1 MAKVGLPEYSFLG
14 VSALSL
20 GIGLW
25 LDAQGSAFS
34 PWAYAAGAIVGLVL
48 AINWVIAAFRNREFG
63 SDSLAVI
70 AISATALT
78 NEWLAASVISL
89 MLATGRALETWAAGQ
104 ARRRLESLLERAPRT
119 ANLIEDDAS
128 IREVPVDQVK
138 VGDRVLV
145 RSGEVVPVDGKMIS
159 AGTFDASALTGES
172 LPMSLVSGDSIESGV
187 LNAASSAEIV
197 AMRVAGQSTYANLV
211 KLVESSSAN
220 SAQGVRLANRWAV
233 FFVPFAI
240 GFALLTWLIT
250 GEVDRAVAVIVAA
263 TPCPLI
269 LAVPVALISGMSRAA
284 GRGAIIKGGGALEKL
299 ARAKTVMVDKTGT
312 LTHGGPA
319 VSEIAVAPGQNK
331 EQVLA
336 LVGSLEQH
344 SPHVVAKAL
353 VSAAKEQGLSFSP
366 AEDTSEQAGH
376 GITGVVAG
384 KKVSVGQQ
392 KQPLPEWAKID
403 HALLVSVEINSEL
416 VAVIG
421 LDDPIRSD
429 AKQTIDALRQLGIE
443 RILLVSGDREETSR
457 SVGTE
462 VGVDEIYSDCRPEDK
477 LQLVEK
483 ELARSPGTV
492 VFAGDGINDAPAL
505 TRASAGVAM
514 GAKGTTAASEAA
526 DVVIVEDSIKHLA
539 IAIDVAKGARARAVQ
554 AAGGGMGLAMVAM
567 VLASLGVLNATGSAV
582 AQEFIDVAA
591 ILWAL
596 VPSRKRV

>member
-20 GIGLW
+20 ALGLW
-25 LDAQGSAFS
+25 LHAQGSAFS

-48 AINWVIAAFRNREFG
+48 AINWVVAAFRNREFG

-78 NEWLAASVISL
+78 NEWLAASIISL

-138 VGDRVLV
+138 VGNRVLV

-172 LPMSLVSGDSIESGV
+172 LPLSLASGDSIESGV

-240 GFALLTWLIT
+240 GFAILTWLIT

-284 GRGAIIKGGGALEKL
+284 GRGAIIKGGAALEKL

-353 VSAAKEQGLSFSP
+353 VSAAREQGLSFSP
-366 AEDTSEQAGH
+366 AEDTSEEAGH
-376 GITGVVAG
+376 GITGFVSG

-429 AKQTIDALRQLGIE
+429 AKQTIDALRQLGVE

-539 IAIDVAKGARARAVQ
+539 IAIDVAKGARARALQ

-591 ILWAL
+591 IMWAL

>member
-1 MAKVGLPEYSFLG
+1 MGKVGLPEYSFLG
-14 VSALSL
+14 VSGISL
-20 GIGLW
+20 GLGLW
-25 LDAQGSAFS
+25 LDAQGSPLS
-34 PWAYAAGAIVGLVL
+34 PWVYGAGALVGLML
-48 AINWVIAAFRNREFG
+48 ALNWSIAAVRNREFG

-70 AISATALT
+70 AITATALT

-104 ARRRLESLLERAPRT
+104 ARKRLESLLERAPRK
-119 ANLIEDDAS
+119 ANVIDDDAT
-128 IREVPVDQVK
+128 IREVPVDEVR

-145 RSGEVVPVDGKMIS
+145 RSGEVVPVDGKMAS

-172 LPMSLVSGDSIESGV
+172 LPQSLTSGDAVESGI
-187 LNAASSAEIV
+187 LNAASSVEII
-197 AMRVAGQSTYANLV
+197 AMRTAGQSTYANLI
-211 KLVESSSAN
+211 KLVETSSAN
-220 SAQGVRLANRWAV
+220 SSQGVRLANRWAV

-240 GFALLTWLIT
+240 GFAGLTWLIT
-250 GEVDRAVAVIVAA
+250 GEVERAVAVIVAA

-284 GRGAIIKGGGALEKL
+284 GRGAIIKGGAALEKL

-319 VSEIAVAPGQNK
+319 VSEIAVAPGQDK
-331 EQVLA
+331 DQVLA

-353 VSAAKEQGLSFSP
+353 VSAAKEQGLSFYP
-366 AEDTSEQAGH
+366 AEDTSEIAGH
-376 GITGVVAG
+376 GIKGFVSG

-392 KQPLPEWAKID
+392 KLPLPEWGKID

-421 LDDPIRSD
+421 LDDPVRSD

-457 SVGTE
+457 SVGAE

-477 LQLVEK
+477 LRLVEQ

-567 VLASLGVLNATGSAV
+567 ALASLGVLNATGSAV

-596 VPSRKRV
+596 VPTRKRV

>member
-20 GIGLW
+20 ALGLW

-48 AINWVIAAFRNREFG
+48 AINWVVAALRNREFG

-172 LPMSLVSGDSIESGV
+172 LPMSIVSGDSIESGV

-284 GRGAIIKGGGALEKL
+284 GRGAIIKGGAALEKL

-353 VSAAKEQGLSFSP
+353 VSAAREQGLSFSP

-376 GITGVVAG
+376 GITGFVSG

-429 AKQTIDALRQLGIE
+429 AKQTIDALRQLGVE

-567 VLASLGVLNATGSAV
+567 LLASLGVLNATGSAV

>member
-1 MAKVGLPEYSFLG
+1 MAKVGLPEYSFLA
-14 VSALSL
+14 VSSVSL
-20 GIGLW
+20 GLGLW
-25 LDAQGSAFS
+25 LDSQGSPLS
-34 PWAYAAGAIVGLVL
+34 PWAYGAGATVGLVL
-48 AINWVIAAFRNREFG
+48 AVNWVIAALKHREFG

-70 AISATALT
+70 AIVATALT

-104 ARRRLESLLERAPRT
+104 ARKRLESLLARAPRT
-119 ANLIEDDAS
+119 ANLIQDDQT
-128 IREVPVDQVK
+128 IKEVSVDEVQ

-145 RSGEVVPVDGKMIS
+145 RSGEVVPVDGKMVT

-172 LPMSLVSGDSIESGV
+172 LPQSLSPGDDVESGI
-187 LNAASSAEIV
+187 LNAASSVEIK
-197 AMRVAGQSTYANLV
+197 AMRIAGQSTYANLI
-211 KLVESSSAN
+211 KLVEASSAD

-240 GFALLTWLIT
+240 GFSILTYLVT
-250 GEVDRAVAVIVAA
+250 GEIERAVAVIVAA

-284 GRGAIIKGGGALEKL
+284 GRGAIIKGGAALEKL
-299 ARAKTVMVDKTGT
+299 ARVKTVMVDKTGT

-319 VSEIAVAPGQNK
+319 VSEIALAPGQDVN
-331 EQVLA
+331 EIMA

-344 SPHVVAKAL
+344 SPHVVAKAI
-353 VSAAKEQGLSFSP
+353 VSKARDQGLSFSP
-366 AEDTSEQAGH
+366 AEGTREQAGH
-376 GITGVVAG
+376 GITGTIAG
-384 KKVSVGQQ
+384 KQVSIGQV
-392 KQPLPEWAKID
+392 KLPLPEWAKID
-403 HALLVSVEINSEL
+403 HALLVAVSVDSEL

-421 LDDPIRSD
+421 LDDPVRSD
-429 AKQTIDALRQLGIE
+429 AKQTIDLLRNLGID
-443 RILLVSGDREETSR
+443 RILLVSGDREETSKN
-457 SVGTE
+457 VGLE
-462 VGVDEIYSDCRPEDK
+462 VGVDEVHFDCRPEDK
-477 LQLVEK
+477 LRLVDQ
-483 ELARSPGTV
+483 ELSTSPGTV

-539 IAIDVAKGARARAVQ
+539 IAIDVAKGARTRALQ
-554 AAGGGMGLAMVAM
+554 AAGGGMGLAVVAM
-567 VLASLGVLNATGSAV
+567 VLASLGVLTATGSAI

-596 VPSRKRV
+596 VPTRKRV

>member
-1 MAKVGLPEYSFLG
+1 MGKVGLPEYSFLG
-14 VSALSL
+14 VSGISL
-20 GIGLW
+20 GLGLW
-25 LDAQGSAFS
+25 LDAQGSPLS
-34 PWAYAAGAIVGLVL
+34 PWVYGAGALVGLLL
-48 AINWVIAAFRNREFG
+48 ALNWFIAAVRNREFG

-70 AISATALT
+70 AITATALT

-104 ARRRLESLLERAPRT
+104 ARKRLESLLERAPRK
-119 ANLIEDDAS
+119 ANVIDDDAT
-128 IREVPVDQVK
+128 IREVPVDEVR

-145 RSGEVVPVDGKMIS
+145 RSGEVVPVDGKMAS

-172 LPMSLVSGDSIESGV
+172 LPQSLTSGDAVESGI
-187 LNAASSAEIV
+187 LNAASSVEII
-197 AMRVAGQSTYANLV
+197 AMRTAGQSTYANLI
-211 KLVESSSAN
+211 KLVETSSAN
-220 SAQGVRLANRWAV
+220 SSQGVRLANRWAV

-240 GFALLTWLIT
+240 GFAGLTWLIT
-250 GEVDRAVAVIVAA
+250 GEVERAVAVIVAA

-284 GRGAIIKGGGALEKL
+284 GRGAIIKGGAALEKL

-319 VSEIAVAPGQNK
+319 VSEIAVAPGQDK
-331 EQVLA
+331 DQVLA

-353 VSAAKEQGLSFSP
+353 VSAAKEQGLSFYP
-366 AEDTSEQAGH
+366 AEDTSEIAGH
-376 GITGVVAG
+376 GIKGFVSG

-392 KQPLPEWAKID
+392 KLPLPEWGKID

-421 LDDPIRSD
+421 LDDPVRSD

-457 SVGTE
+457 SVGAE

-477 LQLVEK
+477 LRLVEQ

-567 VLASLGVLNATGSAV
+567 VLASMGVLNATGSAV

-596 VPSRKRV
+596 VPTRKRV

>member
-20 GIGLW
+20 ALGLW
-25 LDAQGSAFS
+25 LDVQGSAIS

-48 AINWVIAAFRNREFG
+48 AINWVVAAFRNREFG

-104 ARRRLESLLERAPRT
+104 ARKRLESLLERAPRT

-284 GRGAIIKGGGALEKL
+284 GRGAIIKGGAALEKL

-319 VSEIAVAPGQNK
+319 LSEIAVAPGKDKN
-331 EQVLA
+331 EVLA

-353 VSAAKEQGLSFSP
+353 VAAAREKGLSFSA
-366 AEDTSEQAGH
+366 AEKTKEQVGH
-376 GITGVVAG
+376 GITGVISG
-384 KKVSVGQQ
+384 KTVSIGQPAM
-392 KQPLPEWAKID
+392 PLPEWAKIS
-403 HALLVSVEINSEL
+403 HALLVSVEVDSEL
-416 VAVIG
+416 VAILG

-429 AKQTIDALRQLGIE
+429 AKQTIDTLRKLGID
-443 RILLVSGDREETSR
+443 RVLLVSGDREETSR
-457 SVGTE
+457 SVGLE
-462 VGVDEIYSDCRPEDK
+462 VGVDEVYFNCRPEDK
-477 LQLVEK
+477 LRLVEQ
-483 ELARSPGTV
+483 EMSSSGGTV

-514 GAKGTTAASEAA
+514 GAKGATAASEAA

>member
-1 MAKVGLPEYSFLG
+1 MGKVGLPEYSFLG
-14 VSALSL
+14 ISGLSL
-20 GIGLW
+20 TLGLW
-25 LDAQGSAFS
+25 LESQSSEFS
-34 PWAYAAGAIVGLVL
+34 PWVYGAGALVGLIL
-48 AINWVIAAFRNREFG
+48 ALNWFIAAVRNREFG

-70 AISATALT
+70 AITATALT

-104 ARRRLESLLERAPRT
+104 ARRRLESLLERAPRK
-119 ANLIEDDAS
+119 ANVIEGDATLKE
-128 IREVPVDQVK
+128 IPVDEVQ

-145 RSGEVVPVDGKMIS
+145 RSGEVVPVDGKMVS

-172 LPMSLVSGDSIESGV
+172 LPQSLSSGDAVESGI
-187 LNAASSAEIV
+187 LNAASSVEII
-197 AMRVAGQSTYANLV
+197 AMRTAGQSTYANLI

-240 GFALLTWLIT
+240 GFAGLTWLVT
-250 GEVDRAVAVIVAA
+250 GEVERAVAVVVAA

-284 GRGAIIKGGGALEKL
+284 GRGAIIKGGAALEKL

-319 VSEIAVAPGQNK
+319 VSEIAVAPGQS
-331 EQVLA
+331 QDLVLA

-353 VSAAKEQGLSFSP
+353 VWAAKEKGLIFSP
-366 AEDTSEQAGH
+366 AEDTSEKAGH
-376 GITGVVAG
+376 GITGFVSG
-384 KKVSVGQQ
+384 KKVWVGQQ
-392 KQPLPEWAKID
+392 KLPLPEWAKID
-403 HALLVSVEINSEL
+403 HALLVSVEVNSEL

-421 LDDPIRSD
+421 LDDPVRTD

-457 SVGTE
+457 SVGAE
-462 VGVDEIYSDCRPEDK
+462 VGVDEIHSNCRPEDK
-477 LQLVEK
+477 LRLVEQ
-483 ELARSPGTV
+483 ELTRSPGTV

-514 GAKGTTAASEAA
+514 GAKGATAASEAA

-554 AAGGGMGLAMVAM
+554 AAGGGMSLAIVAM
-567 VLASLGVLNATGSAV
+567 VLASFGVLNATGSAV

-596 VPSRKRV
+596 VPTRKRV